1 MEDVAAWSAN
11 WAEAKRL
18 LKEMS
23 EIARAEL
30 VAAITVRTGRRTVA
44 KPGRGAQGGASGGL
58 SCPEQAVPQGLVPEL
73 PRVLTRHLAFGIMTQ
88 QEKVMGVLCRIG
100 SIIVNMRYFDTKQ
113 HHKPHVHVVY
123 NGHEAV
129 VAVDGELLAGE
140 LPPRQMRIVDGWLA
154 KREERV
160 YAAWNLAVQGR
171 QFEKIEDEEA

>member
-1 MEDVAAWSAN
+1 MVGELGGGEAPAEGDERDRPRRARGGDHGED
-11 WAEAKRL
+11 
-18 LKEMS
+18 
-23 EIARAEL
+23 
-30 VAAITVRTGRRTVA
+30 
-44 KPGRGAQGGASGGL
+44 GAQDRREAGKGRARRR
-58 SCPEQAVPQGLVPEL
+58 LVPEL